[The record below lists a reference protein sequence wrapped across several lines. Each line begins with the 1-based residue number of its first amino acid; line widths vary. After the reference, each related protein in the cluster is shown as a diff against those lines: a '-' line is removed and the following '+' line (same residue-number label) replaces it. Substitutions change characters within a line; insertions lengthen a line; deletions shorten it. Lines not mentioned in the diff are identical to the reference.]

1 MKVNFNETLKN
12 RTIAFCEDELNY
24 HINESGCANEYHDE
38 TCAEI
43 ELLYRLGKERS
54 ARSYKRQ
61 YLAAI
66 NSQIKDEYDIDY
78 RKDLRALKDNFNKFW
93 DALVA

>member
-1 MKVNFNETLKN
+1 MEVSFNETLKN

-43 ELLYRLGKERS
+43 ELLYRLGKKRS

-66 NSQIKDEYDIDY
+66 NSQIED
-78 RKDLRALKDNFNKFW
+78 RKDLRALKEDFNKFW
-93 DALVA
+93 DTLVA